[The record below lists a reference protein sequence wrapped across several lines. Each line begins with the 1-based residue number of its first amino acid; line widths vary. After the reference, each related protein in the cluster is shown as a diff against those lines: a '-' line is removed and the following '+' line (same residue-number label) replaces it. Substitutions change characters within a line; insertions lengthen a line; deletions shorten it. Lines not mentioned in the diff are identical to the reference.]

1 MSGKFLDIKS
11 MMHAVD
17 SRNKNWYD
25 NLSDDDKK
33 LYSPYMTMKWTAS
46 VEHKEQ
52 AIQEFYI
59 EEVNE
64 NVNKHLWTLSKNHK
78 SLLWKL
84 TSMCGSTFQMFHK
97 WIYPKKK
104 TASTKSKMK
113 ELQEMFP
120 NAKQKDLDVMDAT
133 MTTKEFTELK
143 KQHGMDLK

>member
-11 MMHAVD
+11 MMQAVD

-46 VEHKEQ
+46 VEHKER

-84 TSMCGSTFQMFHK
+84 TSMCGSTFHMFHK

-104 TASTKSKMK
+104 TSSTKSKMK

-120 NAKQKDLDVMDAT
+120 TAKQKDLDLLDAT

-143 KQHGMDLK
+143 KQYGIDSK